1 MNSAVLFDI
10 DGTLLDSNY
19 LHALAWRRAF
29 VECGHNVPTAWI
41 HRHIGQ
47 GSDLL
52 LRELLPGVD
61 EAARAAA
68 AAAHGRHFEVLKP
81 ELRAFDGAV
90 ELLAAVSQRGPR
102 VVLASSAS
110 AGELPALLEA
120 LGGAEHVDVVTSSE
134 DVTEAKPDPEIFR
147 VAMARAGV
155 DAGHAIAVGDTVWDI
170 EAARRAG
177 IGCVGVLTGG
187 ISRAELDEAGAV
199 AVYRDT
205 AELLAGLD
213 SGPLRTLWT

>member
-1 MNSAVLFDI
+1 MSSAVLFDI

-29 VECGHNVPTAWI
+29 VELGLNVPTAWV

-47 GSDLL
+47 GSELL
-52 LRELLPGVD
+52 LRELLPDADEGTL
-61 EAARAAA
+61 EAAKKGHAE
-68 AAAHGRHFEVLKP
+68 HFNALKP
-81 ELRAFDGAV
+81 ELRAFDGAR
-90 ELLAAVSQRGPR
+90 ELLAAVAQRGAR

-110 AGELPALLEA
+110 ALELPALLEA
-120 LGGAEHVDVVTSSE
+120 LGGTEHVDIVTSSE
-134 DVTEAKPDPEIFR
+134 DVTDAKPDPEIFK

-155 DAGHAIAVGDTVWDI
+155 GPGDAVAIGDTVWDI

-177 IGCVGVLTGG
+177 IGCIGVLTGG
-187 ISRAELDEAGAV
+187 ISRAELDEAGAL
-199 AVYRDT
+199 AVYRDA

-213 SGPLRTLWT
+213 AGPLRALWS

>member
-1 MNSAVLFDI
+1 MSSAVLFDI

-29 VECGHNVPTAWI
+29 VELGYNVPTAWV

-52 LRELLPGVD
+52 LAELLPGAD
-61 EAARAAA
+61 EGTLDAARKS
-68 AAAHGRHFEVLKP
+68 HQQHFDALKP
-81 ELRAFDGAV
+81 ELRAFDGAR
-90 ELLAAVSQRGPR
+90 ELLAAVAQRGPR

-120 LGGAEHVDVVTSSE
+120 LGGTEHIDVVTSSE
-134 DVTEAKPDPEIFR
+134 DVSDAKPDPEIFQ
-147 VAMARAGV
+147 VAMARVGV
-155 DAGHAIAVGDTVWDI
+155 DPGNAIAIGDTVWDI

-187 ISRAELDEAGAV
+187 ISRAELDDAGAV
-199 AVYRDT
+199 AVYRD
-205 AELLAGLD
+205 AADLLAGLD
-213 SGPLRTLWT
+213 SGPLRALWM

>member
-1 MNSAVLFDI
+1 VSAAVLFDI

-19 LHALAWRRAF
+19 LHALAWQRAF
-29 VECGHNVPTAWI
+29 TECGHNVPTAWI

-52 LRELLPGVD
+52 LQELLPDVD
-61 EAARAAA
+61 EAGRAAA
-68 AAAHGRHFEVLKP
+68 EEAHGRHFEVLKP

-90 ELLAAVSQRGPR
+90 ELLAAVAQRGPR

-110 AGELPALLEA
+110 SAELPALIAA
-120 LGGAEHVDVVTSSE
+120 LGGTEHVDVITSSE
-134 DVTEAKPDPEIFR
+134 DVTDAKPDPEIFR

-155 DAGHAIAVGDTVWDI
+155 DAGHAIAVGDTVWDVA
-170 EAARRAG
+170 AARRAG
-177 IGCVGVLTGG
+177 LGCVGVLTGG

-199 AVYRDT
+199 AVYRD
-205 AELLAGLD
+205 AADMLAGLD

>member
-1 MNSAVLFDI
+1 MSSAVLFDI

-29 VECGHNVPTAWI
+29 VELGHNVPTAWV

-52 LRELLPGVD
+52 LRELLPGA
-61 EAARAAA
+61 EESRLAATKKSHAQ
-68 AAAHGRHFEVLKP
+68 HFDVLKP
-81 ELRAFDGAV
+81 ELRAFDGAR
-90 ELLAAVSQRGPR
+90 ELLAAVAQRGPR
-102 VVLASSAS
+102 VVLASSAA

-120 LGGAEHVDVVTSSE
+120 LGGSEHIDVVTSSE
-134 DVTEAKPDPEIFR
+134 DVSDAKPDPEIFQ

-155 DAGHAIAVGDTVWDI
+155 SAGNAIAVGDTVWDI
-170 EAARRAG
+170 EAAHRAG

-187 ISRAELDEAGAV
+187 ISRAELTDAGAV
-199 AVYRDT
+199 TVYRDA
-205 AELLAGLD
+205 AELLACLD
-213 SGPLRTLWT
+213 SGPLRALWT

>member
-1 MNSAVLFDI
+1 MSSAVLFDI

-29 VECGHNVPTAWI
+29 LDLGHNVPTAWI

-52 LRELLPGVD
+52 LRELLPGA
-61 EAARAAA
+61 EESTLAATKKS
-68 AAAHGRHFEVLKP
+68 HSQHFDALKP
-81 ELRAFDGAV
+81 ELRAFDGAQ
-90 ELLAAVSQRGPR
+90 ELLAAVAQRGPR

-110 AGELPALLEA
+110 SGELPALLEA
-120 LGGAEHVDVVTSSE
+120 LGGSEHIDVVTSSE
-134 DVTEAKPDPEIFR
+134 DVSDAKPDPEIFH

-155 DAGHAIAVGDTVWDI
+155 SAGNAIAIGDTVWDI
-170 EAARRAG
+170 EAAHRAG

-187 ISRAELDEAGAV
+187 ISRAELADAGAV
-199 AVYRDT
+199 AVYRDA
-205 AELLAGLD
+205 AELLACLD
-213 SGPLRTLWT
+213 SGPLRALWT

>member
-1 MNSAVLFDI
+1 MSSAVLFDI

-29 VECGHNVPTAWI
+29 VELGHNVPTAWV

-52 LRELLPGVD
+52 LAELLPGAD
-61 EAARAAA
+61 AGTLDAARKS
-68 AAAHGRHFEVLKP
+68 HQQHFDALKP
-81 ELRAFDGAV
+81 ELRAFDGAR
-90 ELLAAVSQRGPR
+90 ELLAAVAHRGPR

-120 LGGAEHVDVVTSSE
+120 LGGTEHIDVVTSSE
-134 DVTEAKPDPEIFR
+134 DVSDAKPDPEIFQ
-147 VAMARAGV
+147 VAMARVGV
-155 DAGHAIAVGDTVWDI
+155 DPGNAIAIGDTVWDI

-187 ISRAELDEAGAV
+187 ISRAELDDAGAV
-199 AVYRDT
+199 AVYRD
-205 AELLAGLD
+205 AADLLAGLD
-213 SGPLRTLWT
+213 SGPLRALWM